1 MCNEYIDTSTPLLTR
16 NAEMLTGVSIVKE
29 KDEKENEELPGDL
42 VVKESPEV
50 RDIEEKSVCYCQTC
64 DKAAAP
70 SKLSSSNSTTAAGFS
85 VNITLNMPK

>member
-16 NAEMLTGVSIVKE
+16 NAEMLTGVSI
-29 KDEKENEELPGDL
+29 EKENEELPGDL
-42 VVKESPEV
+42 VVKESPDV
-50 RDIEEKSVCYCQTC
+50 RDIEEKSVCNCQTC

-70 SKLSSSNSTTAAGFS
+70 SKLTSTAAGFS